1 MKKHLIVSLFLL
13 LAAVLLLAGCGTKYR
28 WDDERLNYSITGEA
42 VENGTLYVTRKG
54 EKVMRAAEGETL
66 YVNLVPDTGYER
78 ESITVNG
85 EAIEGSQF
93 TMPAGNVKVA
103 ATLRPITGTIT
114 VSPSITGG
122 TVTADKTNAMYG
134 ETVTL
139 TVTPGADHALV
150 ERSLTVNGAEIFRG
164 NSMEPVQ
171 VTFRMPPHDVTIDAR
186 FAETILHIK
195 TIDEYRA
202 FAAQVNGGTDYRG
215 RRVVLDADIG
225 TPEAPVDV
233 IIGNASDKAF
243 AGTIEGNGHTVYLHL
258 TGVKGIGLIGYSSG
272 ATVRDLTVAGQ
283 MELTAGNMYAGGFVG
298 LVQWANGSVT
308 TLENCVNTAT
318 VSVTAASNAGGFVGR
333 ALGSLTVTGCENQG
347 SVTTTGNYAAGVVG
361 YVHNSSTTGAGS
373 PAITV
378 TDTVNTGHITAN
390 TGVGGIVGLFHKGAA
405 SAVHV
410 LTNVSNIGVLS
421 GTSQVGGIVGVIT
434 SQATDGFDI
443 TITYREAG
451 LSDASGQDRVV
462 GSDGNNKTTNI
473 THINDTGS
481 AEGGEG

>member
-1 MKKHLIVSLFLL
+1 MKKHLLVSLFLL
-13 LAAVLLLAGCGTKYR
+13 LAAVLLLTGCGAKYQ
-28 WDDERLNYSITGEA
+28 WDDERLNYNITGET

-54 EKVMRAAEGETL
+54 EKVTRAAEGDIL

-78 ESITVNG
+78 AGITVNG
-85 EAIEGSQF
+85 EALTGSQF
-93 TMPAGNVKVA
+93 TMPAGDVKVA
-103 ATLRPITGTIT
+103 ATVRPITGTIT

-164 NSMEPVQ
+164 NTMESVQ

-202 FAAQVNGGTDYRG
+202 FAALVNGGTDFRG
-215 RRVVLDADIG
+215 RRVILDADIG
-225 TPEAPVDV
+225 SPEAPVDV
-233 IIGNASDKAF
+233 IVGNASDKAF
-243 AGTIEGNGHTVYLHL
+243 AGTLEGNGHTVYLKV
-258 TGVKGIGLIGYSSG
+258 TGTKGVGLIGYSNG

-283 MELTAGNMYAGGFVG
+283 VNLTADNYYAGAFIG
-298 LVQWANGSVT
+298 LVQWANGATT

-318 VSVTAASNAGGFVGR
+318 VNVTAVSNAGGFVGR
-333 ALGSLTVTGCENQG
+333 TLGNLTVTGSENKG
-347 SVTTTGNYAAGVVG
+347 NVTTAGNYAAGIVG
-361 YVHNSSTTGAGS
+361 YINNSGAVGAGA

-378 TDTVNTGHITAN
+378 TDTVNTGSITAVK
-390 TGVGGIVGLFHKGAA
+390 GVGGIVGLFHKGAA
-405 SAVHV
+405 GAVHV
-410 LTNVSNIGVLS
+410 LTNVSNT
-421 GTSQVGGIVGVIT
+421 GTLTGDEQVGGIVGVIT
-434 SQATDGFDI
+434 NQAADGFDI

-451 LSDASGQDRVV
+451 LTDASGQDRVV
-462 GSDGNNKTTNI
+462 GSDGNKKKTNI
-473 THINDTGS
+473 THITEAGNAG
-481 AEGGEG
+481 GGEG